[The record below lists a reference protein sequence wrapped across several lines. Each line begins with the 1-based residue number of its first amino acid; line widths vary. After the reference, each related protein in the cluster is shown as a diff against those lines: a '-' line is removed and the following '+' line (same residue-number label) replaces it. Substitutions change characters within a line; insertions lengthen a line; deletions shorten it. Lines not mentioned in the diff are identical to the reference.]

1 MRRVVAVEYL
11 SLDGVVQA
19 PGHRGED
26 TEGGFAHGGWTGPFM
41 ADHRRYI
48 SELFRGAVAFLL
60 GRTTYE
66 IFAAYWPT
74 VTDEGDE
81 IARALNTLPK
91 YVASTTLGD
100 PEWKETTV
108 IRGDVVGEVTK
119 LKERASRPVV
129 VIGSSDLAQ
138 TLMRH
143 NVIDEYQLW
152 LHPVVLGSGKRLF
165 RDGASTTTLRL
176 IDSRTTGSGLVILTY
191 GAERTTR

>member
-48 SELFRGAVAFLL
+48 SELFRGAGAFLL

-81 IARALNTLPK
+81 IARALTPSPNTWRRRP
-91 YVASTTLGD
+91 
-100 PEWKETTV
+100 WV
-108 IRGDVVGEVTK
+108 IR
-119 LKERASRPVV
+119 
-129 VIGSSDLAQ
+129 
-138 TLMRH
+138 
-143 NVIDEYQLW
+143 
-152 LHPVVLGSGKRLF
+152 SGRKRQ
-165 RDGASTTTLRL
+165 
-176 IDSRTTGSGLVILTY
+176 
-191 GAERTTR
+191 